1 MKTAMPQVIPL
12 QLDRSSHDCARKF
25 AAEESVPEKA
35 KQVYLNTL
43 AVCASRSYLEWMEFK
58 TDLSES
64 ESWHPVARH
73 FHNVADLLLPGLGR
87 LECRP
92 VWFGETVLSLP
103 PEVTED
109 RIGCL
114 AVQFKN
120 EKQLDKVKL
129 LGFYRALEDRELPE
143 TIAIA
148 DLQTC
153 EEMIEYLEELEVAAM
168 SYSTS
173 SPETLA
179 SSPSKVAVNLSQWLR
194 GIFEEGWQTAAT
206 LFELQ
211 IAKPAFEFRSADS
224 SGEREPPSVEAGTK
238 RGKEIDLGI
247 PGGNVFLLVE
257 IKPESEHKMR
267 VHLQVYPADEVHLTP
282 NLQLILLDE
291 SGKAITNTLSRET
304 DNYIQL
310 QFHGVPAERFGVRVA
325 LGEAS
330 ITEDF
335 II

>member
-12 QLDRSSHDCARKF
+12 QLDRFSHDCAREF

-35 KQVYLNTL
+35 RQVYLNTL

-64 ESWHPVARH
+64 ECWHPVARH

-92 VWFGETVLSLP
+92 VWRGETVLSLP

-129 LGFYRALEDRELPE
+129 LGFYRALQDRELPD

-148 DLQTC
+148 DLQPC

-168 SYSTS
+168 SYSTYQ
-173 SPETLA
+173 EKAA

-194 GIFEEGWQTAAT
+194 GIFEEHWQTAAT

-211 IAKPAFEFRSADS
+211 IVEPAFEFRGADY
-224 SGEREPPSVEAGTK
+224 SGEREPPYVEAGAR
-238 RGKEIDLGI
+238 RGKAIDLGI
-247 PGGNVFLLVE
+247 PGENVFLLVE
-257 IKPESEHKMR
+257 IKPESEQKMR
-267 VHLQVYPADEVHLTP
+267 VHLQVYPAGEVHLPP
-282 NLQLILLDE
+282 NLQLILLDD
-291 SGKAITNTLSRET
+291 SGKAITNTHSRET
-304 DNYIQL
+304 DNLIQL
-310 QFHGVPAERFGVRVA
+310 QFHGLPGEGFGVRVA
-325 LGEAS
+325 LDEAS
-330 ITEDF
+330 NTESF